1 VNLILVVGFIG
12 YAQLPRS
19 FSGKPL
25 IQSVSRSLVASPPV
39 RDLSLC
45 AKHLF
50 FAAMTASVLAEA
62 LRMSNE
68 SALAMRSPHRT
79 YFLWWKLPADRSDVV
94 IGLSSSGA
102 RHWRQ

>member
-1 VNLILVVGFIG
+1 
-12 YAQLPRS
+12 
-19 FSGKPL
+19 
-25 IQSVSRSLVASPPV
+25 
-39 RDLSLC
+39 
-45 AKHLF
+45 
-50 FAAMTASVLAEA
+50 MTASVLAEA